1 MQSKFLFNHQHVNQ
15 SISQSVHHLPLLF
28 TNSDYLYLCL
38 LGKALGFCIF
48 FTKRFLVT
56 FFWAVG
62 WLVVFLGFGC
72 GWVVGFC
79 WLFGWL
85 DTYIHLYVFLFFAG
99 IFLVRSV
106 LSDIQN
112 TSIYVSYNNRQFYIF
127 FW

>member
-62 WLVVFLGFGC
+62 WLVVFFGIRLWLGCWFLLVVWLVGYIYTFICFFIFCGDIFGTVSFI
-72 GWVVGFC
+72 GY
-79 WLFGWL
+79 
-85 DTYIHLYVFLFFAG
+85 TKYEYICEL
-99 IFLVRSV
+99 
-106 LSDIQN
+106 
-112 TSIYVSYNNRQFYIF
+112 
-127 FW
+127 